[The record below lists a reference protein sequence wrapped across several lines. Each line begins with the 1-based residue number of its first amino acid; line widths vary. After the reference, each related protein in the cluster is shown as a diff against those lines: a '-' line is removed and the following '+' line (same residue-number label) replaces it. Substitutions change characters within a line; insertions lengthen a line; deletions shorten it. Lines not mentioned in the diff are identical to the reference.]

1 MSFKGNNSITVN
13 EVQLIDMVQ
22 EWLDRSFV
30 GPAPTVNSVSYCTST
45 NTFKIAVGDPSLGP
59 EKK

>member
-13 EVQLIDMVQ
+13 MVQ